1 MKNKI
6 ALIIVFLLLNTV
18 VFSQKKYEL
27 GKVTIE
33 ELKEKAHPID
43 TSAVAA
49 VLFQVGRTYFE
60 YSELN
65 GFGMVT
71 EIDTK
76 IKIYKKEGYGNASH
90 AYSYFTGGSPS
101 ETVTFSKAIT
111 YNLVDGKIQKTKLK
125 SEGEFTENRSKN
137 YFRKKITL
145 PDVKVGSILEYK
157 VVIRSPYFSTLPEW
171 YFQKEIPVNYSEFL
185 ACIPEYFVYNVRNK
199 GYVPITSSV
208 ESKNRSITLTDKTR
222 ATGTSTEPTKFDY
235 DRIDYIETQTKFVA
249 ENVPGIKDEVF
260 VNNIDNYTSS
270 VIHELSGKRMPQS
283 SFENFASDWEGVVRK
298 IYIAENFGP
307 ELEKTGYFEK
317 DIDIILSGLASPE
330 DKIGAIFNFVKSR
343 MNWNNNNSYY
353 CDEGVRR
360 AYIDKTGNVA
370 EINLMLVS
378 MLRYAGIDANP
389 ILLSTRSNGITV
401 YPSRTAFNYVIAGVE
416 FNNSIYLLDA
426 THKNTLPNILPFNAL
441 NWIGRVIRKDGTS
454 TEVDL
459 MPKSNSKD
467 VINMMATIEKDGT
480 MTGKVRENYFDYN
493 AYSYRERYNSIN
505 KESYIE
511 KLEKKYPGIEIG
523 DYEVLNKTDLSKPVV
538 ENYSFTHNN
547 AIEVIGDKMY
557 FSPVFFL
564 AETKNI
570 FTQEKRE
577 YPVDFIFPNQDKYN
591 ISFTIPE
598 GYAIETIPQSKSVA
612 MIDGI
617 CNFTY
622 LVSNTENKFQ
632 IVYTLDINEAII
644 SPEYY
649 DVLKNFFKE
658 IVDKHSEKIVLKK
671 F

>member
-1 MKNKI
+1 MKNKV
-6 ALIIVFLLLNTV
+6 ALIVVFLLINTV

-33 ELKEKAHPID
+33 ELNEKAHPID

-49 VLFQVGRTYFE
+49 ILFQVGRTYFD
-60 YSELN
+60 YSSSN
-65 GFGMVT
+65 GFGLVT

-125 SEGEFTENRSKN
+125 SEGEFTENMSKDW
-137 YFRKKITL
+137 YRKKITL
-145 PDVKVGSILEYK
+145 PDVNVGSILEYK
-157 VVIRSPYFSTLPEW
+157 VVIRSPHILTLPEW
-171 YFQKEIPVNYSEFL
+171 YFQKEIPVNYSKFSTG
-185 ACIPEYFVYNVRNK
+185 IPEFYNYNVRSK
-199 GYVPITSSV
+199 GFISFSTTS
-208 ESKNRSITLTDKTR
+208 EINSKNIKSLSNQNLDYSETLTK
-222 ATGTSTEPTKFDY
+222 Y
-235 DRIDYIETQTKFVA
+235 VA
-249 ENVPGIKDEVF
+249 ENVPAIKDEAF

-270 VIHELSGKRMPQS
+270 IIHELSGRKMPQS
-283 SFENFASDWEGVVRK
+283 FYENFAYDWEGVIK
-298 IYIAENFGP
+298 MIYDADSFGN
-307 ELEKTGYFEK
+307 EVEKTGYFEK
-317 DIDIILSGLASPE
+317 DIDMILNGLVTSE
-330 DKIGAIFNFVKSR
+330 EKTSAIFNYVKSR
-343 MNWNNNNSYY
+343 MNWNNNNGYY
-353 CDEGVRR
+353 CDQGVKR
-360 AYIDKTGNVA
+360 AYTDKTGNVA

-378 MLRYAGIDANP
+378 MLRYAGIEVNP
-389 ILLSTRSNGITV
+389 VLLSTRSNGITL

-416 FNNSIYLLDA
+416 YNNSLILLDA

-441 NWIGRVIRKDGTS
+441 NWIGRIIRKDGTS
-454 TEVDL
+454 SEVDL
-459 MPKSNSKD
+459 MPKNNSKD
-467 VINMMATIEKDGT
+467 IINMVAIIEKDGT

-493 AYSYRERYNSIN
+493 AYSFRERYNSVN
-505 KESYIE
+505 KENYIE
-511 KLEKKYPGIEIG
+511 KLEKKHPGIEIG

-557 FSPVFFL
+557 FSPVFYL

-577 YPVDFIFPNQDKYN
+577 YPIDFIFPNQDKYN
-591 ISFTIPE
+591 ISFTIPD
-598 GYAIETIPQSKSVA
+598 GYTVETIPQSKSVG
-612 MIDGI
+612 MIDGLGS
-617 CNFTY
+617 FTY
-622 LVSNTENKFQ
+622 LVSNNENKFQ
-632 IVYTLDINEAII
+632 IVYTLDINQAIVRA
-644 SPEYY
+644 EYY

-671 F
+671 I